1 LTRKLQPPRRRTIT
15 PPTRRH
21 SLNAKYDRLIG
32 NVPANAP
39 FIKRSEADEE
49 TKKKKGEKDR
59 EMCRLLGL
67 TEIESPITI
76 EPGMDDLNGSRR
88 YALHNLVSPT
98 PKTVSIHVGR
108 SCTYY

>member
-1 LTRKLQPPRRRTIT
+1 
-15 PPTRRH
+15 
-21 SLNAKYDRLIG
+21 
-32 NVPANAP
+32 
-39 FIKRSEADEE
+39 
-49 TKKKKGEKDR
+49 
-59 EMCRLLGL
+59 MCRLLGL

-108 SCTYY
+108 SCRYY